1 MNTALIVTGVVV
13 LLLLFAL
20 RKKSRSSFAWNLLR
34 QVIYLVPRYFA

>member
-1 MNTALIVTGVVV
+1 MNTALIVTGVI

-20 RKKSRSSFAWNLLR
+20 RKKSRRSFAWNLLR